1 MPELVSLKV
10 KKTTLSRILL
20 RIVLVGLILAFL
32 LAVAVLLTDWRVS
45 KAGRALETTLDQ
57 LDGEAAF
64 DCVIVPGALVY
75 ANGWPSAMLQ
85 DRLDMAVRIY
95 NQGLTGR
102 ILVSGDHGQT
112 DYDEVNVMR
121 QYLIDAGIP
130 AAHIFMD
137 HAGFDTFDTM
147 YRAQAVFGVKRAL
160 VTTQDFHLYRAL
172 YIGQQLGLDVQ
183 GVASAYRDSY
193 RSSWYNFREYLA
205 RFKAFLDCEIL
216 HAKPKYTGP
225 TIPISGDGNMTA
237 G

>member
-1 MPELVSLKV
+1 MTENRSVRPKKIHMPG
-10 KKTTLSRILL
+10 ILL
-20 RIVLVGLILAFL
+20 RLALVLLILAVL

-45 KAGRALETTLDQ
+45 KAGRGLETTLDQ
-57 LDGEAAF
+57 LAGEPVF
-64 DCVIVPGALVY
+64 DCIIVPGALVY
-75 ANGWPSAMLQ
+75 ANRWPSAMLQ
-85 DRLDMAVRIY
+85 DRLDMAVEIY
-95 NQGLTGR
+95 NQGLTER

-121 QYLIDAGIP
+121 QYLLDAGIP

-137 HAGFDTFDTM
+137 HAGFDTYDTM
-147 YRAQAVFGVKRAL
+147 YRAQAVFGVQRAL

-216 HAKPKYTGP
+216 NAKPTYTGP
-225 TIPISGDGNMTA
+225 TIPISGDGSGTL